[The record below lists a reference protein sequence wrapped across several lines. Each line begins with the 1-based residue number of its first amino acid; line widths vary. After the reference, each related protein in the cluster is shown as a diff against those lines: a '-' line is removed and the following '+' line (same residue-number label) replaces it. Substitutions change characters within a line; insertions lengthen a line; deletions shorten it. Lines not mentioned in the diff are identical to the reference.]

1 VPHRNGYVY
10 YFYTLSHGSVNKY
23 ISIQKEYHETVLTF
37 LKSLVVR
44 ASIVSMFLV
53 VSMLFPVLIVLTTM
67 DKE

>member
-1 VPHRNGYVY
+1 MPHGNDYVH

-23 ISIQKEYHETVLTF
+23 ISMQKECRERILTF

-53 VSMLFPVLIVLTTM
+53 VSVLLPVLIVLTTV